1 MLGHIKAFGYID
13 YIFYSLLQDARGA
26 VIANSNVYY
35 TDEQKRK
42 IYIER
47 VYFWRTKSCSF
58 SLSFPCRYTTILYF
72 LDINL
77 SRMTNFK
84 TFRRQKLSWKVSKN
98 TKPRMFLSVKV
109 SSFKVGEFD
118 IRSSFYFRCNLEI
131 IIKQKELKKLFLI

>member
-1 MLGHIKAFGYID
+1 MAILTISFTLYYRTLVEQLSLIAMYI
-13 YIFYSLLQDARGA
+13 
-26 VIANSNVYY
+26 